1 MVQIFINSITSAL
14 MLALVALGFN
24 LIFNATKVFHLTHG
38 AIYVMGVFVAYS
50 LQTILG
56 NFLAILAAIIL
67 TVGVALMV
75 EFLVYRPLAQRQAS
89 AAISLISS
97 LGVYTFLINLI
108 AFFFGNE
115 GVALDNS
122 TQKFIYEN
130 TFFHINT
137 IEAKQLVFGSLCLI
151 SLWIFS
157 KSIWYRNI
165 RAITDSYEVS
175 EKFGISVQQTR
186 YIAMAVGSLLA
197 IISGLL
203 NGFYTSTNP
212 NDGLAITLLA
222 TVAVIIGGVRSL
234 SGTILAC
241 FVIALIDNFSVKILS
256 QRWREVIIYTLLIFV
271 LLFFKEG
278 LFSSKNRIE
287 EQ

>member
-1 MVQIFINSITSAL
+1 MIQIFFNSMVSAL

-24 LIFNATKVFHLTHG
+24 LIFNATRVFHLTHG

-50 LQTILG
+50 LQSGLG
-56 NFLAILAAIIL
+56 NWVSVPIAIVVSIGI
-67 TVGVALMV
+67 ALLV
-75 EFLVYRPLAQRQAS
+75 ERWVYLPLAQRHAS

-97 LGVYTFLINLI
+97 LGVYTFLINLL

-122 TQKFIYEN
+122 TQTFIYEN
-130 TFFHINT
+130 AYFHING
-137 IEAKQLVFGSLCLI
+137 IEAKQLLIGGFCLVG
-151 SLWIFS
+151 LYFFS
-157 KSIWYRNI
+157 QTRWYRNI
-165 RAITDSYEVS
+165 RAVTDSYEVS

-197 IISGLL
+197 IVSGLL

-212 NDGLAITLLA
+212 HDGLAITLMA
-222 TVAVIIGGVRSL
+222 TVAVIVGGVRSL
-234 SGTILAC
+234 WGTSLAC
-241 FVIALIDNFSVKILS
+241 LVIALIDNFSVKILS
-256 QRWREVIIYTLLIFV
+256 QRWREVVIYALLIFV

-278 LFSSKNRIE
+278 LFSGKNRIE

>member
-1 MVQIFINSITSAL
+1 MIQIFFNSIISAL
-14 MLALVALGFN
+14 MLALLALGFN
-24 LIFNATKVFHLTHG
+24 LIFNATRVFHLTHG
-38 AIYVMGVFVAYS
+38 AIYVLGVFLVYTV
-50 LQTILG
+50 QPTFG
-56 NFLAILAAIIL
+56 NWFAIPIAIVISIN
-67 TVGVALMV
+67 VALLV
-75 EFLVYRPLAQRQAS
+75 EYWVYRPLAQRHAS

-97 LGVYTFLINLI
+97 LGVYTFLINLL

-122 TQKFIYEN
+122 TQTFIYEN
-130 TFFHINT
+130 AYFHING
-137 IEAKQLVFGSLCLI
+137 IEAKQLLVGGLCFVGLT
-151 SLWIFS
+151 FFT
-157 KSIWYRNI
+157 KTQWYRNI
-165 RAITDSYEVS
+165 RAISDSYEVS

-186 YIAMAVGSLLA
+186 YIAMAVGSFLA
-197 IISGLL
+197 IVSGLL

-212 NDGLAITLLA
+212 HDGLAITLMA
-222 TVAVIIGGVRSL
+222 TVAVIVGGVRSL
-234 SGTILAC
+234 SGTTLAC

-256 QRWREVIIYTLLIFV
+256 QRWREVVIYALLIFV